1 MRLEIIFEKG
11 SIIAQTEYVIRRLFS
26 SNENQSLMV
35 IRSDGSKVDEMN
47 LLPSAFFTIEE
58 EKDQEDQ
65 IENIILL
72 GGGNGH
78 GVGLSQDG
86 AKGMAQRGYRYDE
99 ILEHYYKN
107 CEIDLGE

>member
-1 MRLEIIFEKG
+1 M
-11 SIIAQTEYVIRRLFS
+11 IRKLFS
-26 SNENQSLMV
+26 SNENQGLTV
-35 IRSDGSKVDEMN
+35 IRSDGTQVHEMN

-58 EKDQEDQ
+58 EKDQEEK
-65 IENIILL
+65 IKNITLL

-86 AKGMAQRGYRYDE
+86 AKGMAERGYRYDE

-107 CEIDLGE
+107 CEIVKELS